1 MRILKQ
7 AFVND
12 WQYKLLALL
21 LSMSFWLM
29 LNLGERVTVSVEKSL
44 QIINEESGMDYRV
57 DRKRVKLRLRVVER
71 LVTEEMIEGI
81 KVYADVKG
89 LSEGEYIIKVDVY
102 NPSRFLIYT
111 ERIEPDYVRV
121 RVLKAPEGG
130 Q

>member
-1 MRILKQ
+1 MLRKFLIS
-7 AFVND
+7 D

-21 LSMSFWLM
+21 LSISFWLM
-29 LNLGERVTVSVEKSL
+29 LNLGERVSISVEKNL
-44 QIINEESGMDYRV
+44 QVINKEGGMDYKV
-57 DRKRVKLRLRVVER
+57 DRKRVKLRLRVIER

-102 NPSRFLIYT
+102 NPSRFLIGI